1 MDTSPSPAPDSRWRP
16 WIAGLCGGLLLSG
29 LLAVFCPESELQPGD
44 SRVLMAVLGG
54 IILVPGSI
62 ATAYAARS
70 TVRSIRRMPI
80 LRFLWMADV
89 LFFTLVTAIVGTA
102 EWMESRAFIRVGRSV
117 GGIVVETH
125 PEDHDTLL
133 VAYTVSGVDYRT
145 RTAGPRVARSYR
157 PGDAIQVYYLASAP
171 AQGFCHQPRW
181 RPGLL
186 FTGWILAAGVLPLWQ
201 IGLFGTLALRMRP
214 ASRS

>member
-1 MDTSPSPAPDSRWRP
+1 
-16 WIAGLCGGLLLSG
+16 
-29 LLAVFCPESELQPGD
+29 
-44 SRVLMAVLGG
+44 MAVLGG

-80 LRFLWMADV
+80 LRLAWMSGV
-89 LFFTLVTAIVGTA
+89 LFFTLAIAIMGFFQWTEA
-102 EWMESRAFIRVGRSV
+102 REFDRSGRSV
-117 GGIVVETH
+117 EGIVVETH

-145 RTAGPRVARSYR
+145 RSAGPRVARSYR
-157 PGDAIQVYYLASAP
+157 PGDAIQVYYLAAAP

-181 RPGLL
+181 QPGLL
-186 FTGWILAAGVLPLWQ
+186 LTGWVVAAGVLPLWQ
-201 IGLFGTLALRMRP
+201 IGLFGPLALRMRP